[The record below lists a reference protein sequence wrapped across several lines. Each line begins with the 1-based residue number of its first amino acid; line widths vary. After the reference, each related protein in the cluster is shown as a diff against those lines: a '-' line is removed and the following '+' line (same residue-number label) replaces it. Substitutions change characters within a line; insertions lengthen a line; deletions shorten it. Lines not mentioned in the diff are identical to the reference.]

1 MENGV
6 SRRQAA
12 ILSAALAAAGCA
24 AGPSTAQAQGSGQVL
39 NGAQVPPTSPVVLPL
54 PVPCARAPGDIVG
67 LLLEG
72 PSEAGVLV
80 FGQPF
85 SPGEVPAGAGL
96 AARTADGRALPAQ
109 FDAKVAHPDRSA
121 RHGLVSLSVPA
132 LRQGERLPVL
142 LARGPA
148 ATGAPLD
155 LAAALAGR
163 AAVLEVM
170 PLEGGEPWRVDLL
183 DAWRARREARGWQSG
198 PLAVQE
204 RLMMPVPATA
214 VGGVASMRLVADMAV
229 RADGTLWV
237 DAWLRNDIA
246 MRPDGG
252 TAAYRMRLLLDG
264 RPALE
269 AEIPKQ
275 VQYTGFGRIRGA
287 RPGGAPAPVAP
298 FVRQDANH
306 LADTA
311 AIPRY
316 DQSTGVEVRHL
327 EHMARVVAEPE
338 WEVPFNRRLIT
349 ISMGQAGGRLDI
361 GPLTGW
367 QAQWLCSADRRV
379 AAVALGQAE
388 AAGAVP
394 WHFWDPGTANRP
406 AAWMDT
412 RAWPQFWTD
421 PRGGAPP
428 RSLLQRQD
436 WSTGWGPTRSHQ
448 PDLAFLP
455 YLLTGR
461 RAFLDQ
467 VLAQG
472 VWNILNNWPAMRR
485 PAGPGALLDDVIILN
500 DNQNRTHAWAMRQVE
515 NAAWVTPQG
524 DPTGDYLRA
533 VAATNWLWMRNKL
546 PEWTRM
552 QGESFGWMPGSYGT
566 PGTMPP
572 WQQDYFA
579 STVAMAARRG
589 NEDARHCLR
598 WMSNFLVGRFFAED
612 KGFPRQD
619 AVTGL
624 LAITQAPPIPRGAP
638 PLRSWAEIAEV
649 TRARDFDARGTWRH
663 SRADFSRWAL
673 QSLAQIT
680 ETLGDER
687 AREAYLWL
695 MNSDAPFVTPQYHV
709 MNAQVNIVPK
719 GMPRIPARQPGCA

>member
-1 MENGV
+1 MSKALG
-6 SRRQAA
+6 RRQAGL
-12 ILSAALAAAGCA
+12 LSAALAAGCA
-24 AGPSTAQAQGSGQVL
+24 GPGRAQAQASGQML
-39 NGAQVPPTSPVVLPL
+39 NGAQVPPTTPVVLPL
-54 PVPCARAPGDIVG
+54 PLPCPRAPGDIVG
-67 LLLEG
+67 ALLEG

-85 SPGEVPAGAGL
+85 APGEVPAGAGL
-96 AARTADGRALPAQ
+96 AVRTADGRPLPAQ
-109 FDAKVAHPDRSA
+109 LDVKVRHPDRSA
-121 RHGLVSLSVPA
+121 RHALVSLSVPA
-132 LRQGERLPVL
+132 LRQGERLGLL
-142 LARGPA
+142 LARGPEA
-148 ATGAPLD
+148 PGAPLG
-155 LAAALAGR
+155 LGPALAGR
-163 AAVLEVM
+163 QAVLEVT
-170 PLEGGEPWRVDLL
+170 PLEGGAPWRVDLL
-183 DAWRARREARGWQSG
+183 AAWQSRREASPWQSG

-204 RLMMPVPATA
+204 RLTLPVPAAA

-237 DAWLRNDIA
+237 DAWMRNDIA
-246 MRPDGG
+246 MQPDGG
-252 TAAYRMRLLLDG
+252 TAAYRLRLLLDG

-269 AEIPKQ
+269 AELPKHL
-275 VQYTGFGRIRGA
+275 QYTGFGRLRGA
-287 RPGGAPAPVAP
+287 RPGGAPPPVAP
-298 FVRQDANH
+298 FVRQDVNH

-316 DQSTGVEVRHL
+316 DQTTGVDARHL
-327 EHMARVVAEPE
+327 ENMGRALADPE
-338 WEVPFNRRLIT
+338 WEVPFNRRLVT
-349 ISMGQAGGRLDI
+349 MSMGQAGGRLDI

-388 AAGAVP
+388 TAGAVP
-394 WHFWDPGTANRP
+394 WHFWDPGTGSRP

-412 RAWPQFWTD
+412 RAWPNFWTD
-421 PRGGAPP
+421 PRNGAPP

-455 YLLTGR
+455 YLLSGR
-461 RAFLDQ
+461 RAFLDE

-500 DNQNRTHAWAMRQVE
+500 ENQNRTHAWAMRQVD
-515 NAAWVTPQG
+515 NAAWITPQG

-533 VAATNWLWMRNKL
+533 VAATNWLWMRGKL

-552 QGESFGWMPGSYGT
+552 QGESHGWMPGSYGT
-566 PGTMPP
+566 PGAMPP

-579 STVAMAARRG
+579 CTVAMAARRG
-589 NEDARHCLR
+589 SDDARVCLR
-598 WMSNFLVGRFFAED
+598 WMTNFLVGRFFAED
-612 KGFPRQD
+612 KGFSRQD
-619 AVTGL
+619 GVTGL
-624 LAITQAPPIPRGAP
+624 LAITQPPPIPRGAP
-638 PLRSWAEIAEV
+638 PLRSWADIAEA

-709 MNAQVNIVPK
+709 LNAQANIVPK